1 MKHHKQALRIKREW
15 SHNELSEETTRKL
28 VNAHRRSRGL
38 PVLHPSTGSLELPL
52 DELTNAAQELRQSQP
67 HRHDSN
73 APKHTSANEIKQAV
87 QANQFA
93 RAKSAGF
100 HALHKHTPHKQTSP
114 SIPRVQQESVQ
125 THPCLQCKTPIPT
138 ERVLC
143 DMCVHISSLVEDL
156 HYELSETKRDIDRNP
171 KLQQQET
178 TPSLSRGVLI
188 AAGVLVFTAIISYLL
203 V

>member
-1 MKHHKQALRIKREW
+1 MKHHKQALMIKQEW
-15 SHNELSEETTRKL
+15 SHSELSEETTRKL

-38 PVLHPSTGSLELPL
+38 PALHPSTGSLELPL
-52 DELTNAAQELRQSQP
+52 DEMTTASQEVRQHP
-67 HRHDSN
+67 PRRHDSN
-73 APKHTSANEIKQAV
+73 APRHQSAHDIKQAV
-87 QANQFA
+87 QTNQFA

-100 HALHKHTPHKQTSP
+100 HALHKHTPHKQTNP
-114 SIPRVQQESVQ
+114 SIPSFQQESVQ

-156 HYELSETKRDIDRNP
+156 HHELSETKRDIDRNP
-171 KLQQQET
+171 KLQQQKT

-188 AAGVLVFTAIISYLL
+188 AAGIKGKNVRIE
-203 V
+203 